1 MSQALEF
8 GAVILN
14 RPEQTAFD
22 GLNRRSL
29 HPMDQLSR
37 RLDWVCTTATDPL
50 QIAAALESDGVNDRI
65 AREEYGFADVFELA
79 EELYRRVPLRPLETT
94 DPPSEPLQKTLLG
107 LSQGLLVVPLGVL
120 AVILTPSLGQRTVT
134 LGVMIALALI
144 WFSGFALYLIRPPT
158 SQGLRLPKS
167 PKRSRIHRSLRRD
180 WPWVAGFAALGL
192 SVLLWLPAL
201 YWTRNQPGFSQG
213 LLLTL
218 FPLALCMGVLE
229 WSLRRFRRQAARLL
243 ARVSTA
249 AVFITQQRFLF
260 LGWLGVFAACV
271 GLASLIVWEFVPR
284 PAWIGTQTV
293 PMLITH
299 LALGAGL
306 FSSFLL
312 ISRGRVRL
320 VFVPWGVVLIGLLV
334 SSLLRLPHGQM
345 VSLAL
350 GTGVL
355 LMVWTFALSWRT
367 LGSVAD

>member
-14 RPEQTAFD
+14 RPAQTAFD

-79 EELYRRVPLRPLETT
+79 EELYRRVPLRPPQTI
-94 DPPSEPLQKTLLG
+94 DPPSESMPKTLLG
-107 LSQGLLVVPLGVL
+107 LSWSLLIVPLGAL
-120 AVILTPSLGQRTVT
+120 AVILTPTLGQRTVT
-134 LGVMIALALI
+134 LGVMITLALI
-144 WFSGFALYLIRPPT
+144 WCCGFAMYLIRPPS
-158 SQGLRLPKS
+158 SQGLHS
-167 PKRSRIHRSLRRD
+167 PRGRRRSLRRD
-180 WPWVAGFAALGL
+180 WPWVAGFGVLGL

-201 YWTRNQPGFSQG
+201 YWTRNQPSLSQG

-218 FPLALCMGVLE
+218 MPLASCMGVLE

-243 ARVSTA
+243 AHVSNS
-249 AVFITQQRFLF
+249 AVFITRQRWLF
-260 LGWLGVFAACV
+260 LGWLGVFAACL
-271 GLASLIVWEFVPR
+271 GLVSLMVWEFVPR
-284 PAWIGTQTV
+284 PGWIGARTV
-293 PMLITH
+293 PMLIAH

-334 SSLLRLPHGQM
+334 SSVLRLPHGQV

-350 GTGVL
+350 GAGAL

>member
-14 RPEQTAFD
+14 RPAQTAFD

-37 RLDWVCTTATDPL
+37 RLNWVCTTTTDPL

-79 EELYRRVPLRPLETT
+79 EELYRRVPLRLPETI
-94 DPPSEPLQKTLLG
+94 DPSSEPLPKTLLG

-120 AVILTPSLGQRTVT
+120 AAILIPSLGQRTIT
-134 LGVMIALALI
+134 LGVMVALALI
-144 WFSGFALYLIRPPT
+144 WFCGFALYLIKPPS
-158 SQGLRLPKS
+158 SQGLHLPKS
-167 PKRSRIHRSLRRD
+167 RRRSLRRD
-180 WPWVAGFAALGL
+180 WLWVAGFGVLGL

-218 FPLALCMGVLE
+218 LPLALCMGVLE

-243 ARVSTA
+243 AHVSTS
-249 AVFITQQRFLF
+249 AVFITRQRWLF
-260 LGWLGVFAACV
+260 LGWLGVFTACL
-271 GLASLIVWEFVPR
+271 GLVSLMVWEFVPQ
-284 PAWIGTQTV
+284 PGWIGTRTV

-320 VFVPWGVVLIGLLV
+320 VFVPWGVVLIGLIV
-334 SSLLRLPHGQM
+334 SSLLRLPHGQV

-350 GTGVL
+350 GAGVL